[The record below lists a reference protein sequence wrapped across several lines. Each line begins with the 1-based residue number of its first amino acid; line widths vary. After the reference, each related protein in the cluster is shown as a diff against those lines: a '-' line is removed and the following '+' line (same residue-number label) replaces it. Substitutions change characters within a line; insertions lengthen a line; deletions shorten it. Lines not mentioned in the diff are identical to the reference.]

1 MSIVIPP
8 ELHRAFKAACAAQ
21 GQQMTDVLLEA
32 IRSYIAKNAPA
43 AAPRKGGRS

>member
-1 MSIVIPP
+1 MSLVIPP

-32 IRSYIAKNAPA
+32 IRSYIAKNPPV
-43 AAPRKGGRS
+43 AAPKKGGR

>member
-8 ELHRAFKAACAAQ
+8 ELHRVFKATCAAQ
-21 GQQMTDVLLEA
+21 GKQMTDVLLEA

-43 AAPRKGGRS
+43 TSPKKGGR